1 MAGPL
6 DGRVAVV
13 TGASSGIGEATARAL
28 SEAGA
33 AVALCARRADR
44 LEALA
49 ESLDGPTFTRAVD
62 VSDEEQ
68 ATGFVR
74 RRRRPS
80 SAAFTSSS
88 TTPG

>member
-1 MAGPL
+1 MPGPL
-6 DGRVAVV
+6 EGRVAVV

-28 SEAGA
+28 SDGRRRRRAG
-33 AVALCARRADR
+33 ARRADR

-49 ESLDGPTFTRAVD
+49 ESIDGPTFARAVD

-68 ATGFVR
+68 ATGFIE

-80 SAAFTSSS
+80 SAAS
-88 TTPG
+88 TCS